1 MDTNAKKKEFIIFL
15 SPCRRP
21 TSIESGSGKT
31 TAAFS
36 VVAGPHLTTRCGD
49 NSLAC
54 GAPLE
59 GLSQIGGVVHMR
71 VLYAEL
77 QVLSLS
83 VEVGRSTFGLM
94 ARI

>member
-1 MDTNAKKKEFIIFL
+1 MDTNAKKKEFVTFL

-21 TSIESGSGKT
+21 TLIESVSRK
-31 TAAFS
+31 TAATFS
-36 VVAGPHLTTRCGD
+36 AIESPHLTTRCGD
-49 NSLAC
+49 SSLAR

-59 GLSQIGGVVHMR
+59 GLSRIGGVVHMH
-71 VLYAEL
+71 VLCTEL
-77 QVLSLS
+77 RVLSLF